1 MRRRDE
7 REEAREYEYEG
18 RGEGERNGEKAD
30 TRSRLD

>member
-18 RGEGERNGEKAD
+18 RGEGERNGDKAD